1 MDDFVTNQIFYPSKD
16 GTKVPMFLVH
26 KKSLV
31 KNGKN
36 PTMLYA
42 YGGFNVNIQPDY
54 NALGMFFAKNFDGIY
69 AVANIRG
76 GG

>member
-1 MDDFVTNQIFYPSKD
+1 M
-16 GTKVPMFLVH
+16 
-26 KKSLV
+26 V

-42 YGGFNVNIQPDY
+42 YGGFNVAIQPDY
-54 NALGMFFAKNFDGIY
+54 NALGIFFARNLNGIY